1 MALKKYLGKI
11 SSVQFGLGGYQE
23 AMIGLHL
30 CFEFDGSGICTSH
43 SGWDYITIEHTKR
56 CKWTEESRG
65 LNYAEIMRKVSKLL
79 NEAGVRHISELKG
92 IPVEVKLDGN
102 NFYSFRILKEV
113 L

>member
-1 MALKKYLGKI
+1 
-11 SSVQFGLGGYQE
+11 
-23 AMIGLHL
+23 
-30 CFEFDGSGICTSH
+30 
-43 SGWDYITIEHTKR
+43 
-56 CKWTEESRG
+56 